1 MDESMILAC
10 KVMDGFGIA
19 AAVVKVQVDRFLFAN
34 DCFLQVVGLT
44 AADLSTASLL
54 KIVNFPLQFRLELKP
69 IPVAIRS
76 CHQNLGVRGH
86 FGGGKQGLAYVIM
99 LSRFS
104 QTVDSEKEQQS
115 QRPPTSCRGRLTP
128 DLIALDFSIEF
139 VRAQLRVGEDPIEL
153 EEIREILRLD

>member
-19 AAVVKVQVDRFLFAN
+19 AAVVKFQADRFLFAN

-54 KIVNFPLQFRLELKP
+54 KIVNFPLQFRLELEP
-69 IPVAIRS
+69 IPVTVRS
-76 CHQNLGVRGH
+76 CRQNLVVRGH

-99 LSRFS
+99 PSRFS
-104 QTVDSEKEQQS
+104 QTVDSEKEQQW
-115 QRPPTSCRGRLTP
+115 Q
-128 DLIALDFSIEF
+128 
-139 VRAQLRVGEDPIEL
+139 
-153 EEIREILRLD
+153 